1 MRHGLLSRLRRDRS
15 GAVAIVFAL
24 SLIPMLG
31 FTGLATDYAKSVL
44 VKRRLELAID
54 SATLAAVRRTID
66 LLEDG
71 KHTTEEAV
79 AEGES
84 EGRAY
89 LASQSHRIMDASL
102 RATSV
107 KVFVEGNEISSRADY
122 EASVPTVFARLFTL
136 DRFEVAGASRAAA
149 TISPYVDVHLLV
161 DISQS
166 MGIGAT
172 PADQTKLRNMQVRRF
187 FSGTSEIRT
196 NNCAFACHILKGDL
210 VSNNRRYPS
219 YTTYQLAQRAGIR
232 MRIDVVRDA
241 VAQLGRTLLTS
252 ENRRIRVAI
261 HTFHSSF
268 DTPLPLTRD
277 LGTVTAAAERIHLSS
292 REGGT
297 NAHVALRRLNQ
308 AIETPGD
315 GLTQANAKAV
325 VVVMTDGTEGNQME
339 YPHVNEYFEDP
350 NFVVFAP
357 TRGDHGGMIQS
368 LDPHICDP
376 LKDRDIRMIAMNTKY
391 LIPANQSN
399 VKFDFI
405 RDVLHRYIESN
416 MAECVSAPEDY
427 YDASSPEDIA
437 RATQQIAT
445 SIAKPLALTE

>member
-1 MRHGLLSRLRRDRS
+1 MRPGILSRLRGDRS
-15 GAVAIVFAL
+15 GAVAVVFAL

-66 LLEDG
+66 LLNDG
-71 KHTTEEAV
+71 EHTTEEAKS
-79 AEGES
+79 EGES

-89 LASQSHRIMDASL
+89 LASQSHRIMDATL

-107 KVFVEGNEISSRADY
+107 EVFVEGNEISSRAEY
-122 EASVPTVFARLFTL
+122 EASVPTVFARLFAL

-149 TISPYVDVHLLV
+149 TISPYVDVHLLI

-172 PADQTKLRNMQVRRF
+172 PEDQEKLRTMQVRRF
-187 FSGTSEIRT
+187 NRSGSYTEQ
-196 NNCAFACHILKGDL
+196 NGCAFACHILKGSF
-210 VSNNRRYPS
+210 VSNTDSYPS
-219 YTTYQLAQRAGIR
+219 LTSYQWGHLNNART
-232 MRIDVVRDA
+232 RIDVVRDA
-241 VAQLGRTLLTS
+241 VEELATSLLTS
-252 ENRRIRVAI
+252 DSRRIRVAI
-261 HTFHSSF
+261 HTFHSAF
-268 DTPLPLTRD
+268 DTPLPLSRD
-277 LGTVTAAAERIHLSS
+277 LGTITAAAGRIHLSS
-292 REGGT
+292 QQGGT
-297 NAHVALRRLNQ
+297 NMHVALRRLNA

-339 YPHVNEYFEDP
+339 YPRVNEYFKDP
-350 NFVVFAP
+350 NFVVFEP
-357 TRGDHGGMIQS
+357 TRGDFGGMVQS
-368 LDPHICDP
+368 LDPDICDP

-405 RDVLHRYIESN
+405 RETLHRYIESN

-445 SIAKPLALTE
+445 SISKPLALTQ